1 MIFGFTRDGLKFHVY
16 KCILLLQMADE
27 NEWGGLTHLFI
38 DAETKSVVQALVGMK
53 VVPHHVILDKVVRI
67 ILQ

>member
-1 MIFGFTRDGLKFHVY
+1 
-16 KCILLLQMADE
+16 MADE

-38 DAETKSVVQALVGMK
+38 DAETKSFVQALVGMK